1 MQKASDFCTKEERVS
16 RHTEGMLLLEAAL
29 GHDDPVATDLLLY
42 LKLHKQ
48 RSINTSMAQRKAC

>member
-29 GHDDPVATDLLLY
+29 GHDDPVATDA
-42 LKLHKQ
+42 
-48 RSINTSMAQRKAC
+48 SMSVVSFHSNGPPPIPEIA